1 MSEKHIGEVVQ
12 VIGPVLD
19 IRFAHD
25 ELPPLLNA
33 IEIDNDGA
41 KLVAEVAQQVG
52 DDVVRCIAMNS
63 TDGLVR
69 GAKALD
75 TGGPISVP
83 VGEECLGRVFN
94 LLGDPV
100 DNLPAPE
107 AKERWSIHRQAP
119 SYEEQMPATEILETG
134 IKVVD
139 LIAPY
144 LKGGKIGLFGGAG
157 VGKTVLIMELI
168 NNIFEFGDKEAKDI
182 MTPRQKI
189 VAVENTQTVEQAL
202 QLAVENNFSRYPVYE
217 EDLDNIIGLVHIKD
231 LIAVY
236 MKDPKT
242 PVAGMV
248 DKAIVTHPTKDV
260 SELLQRMQREKIH
273 MAVVVDEY
281 GQTEGIVTM
290 EDILEEIV
298 GNILDE
304 HDEEQPEEI
313 QKQSEDEYLVDGG
326 ATLEDLEDL
335 LGIEFPDEDFETV
348 NGFLLY
354 EHGRLPE
361 EGESFKIEYQGYEF
375 IPVKIEDNRIITV
388 KITKLKEEE

>member
-1 MSEKHIGEVVQ
+1 MSQ
-12 VIGPVLD
+12 SGPSSFRKFFSKKV
-19 IRFAHD
+19 D
-25 ELPPLLNA
+25 E
-33 IEIDNDGA
+33 D
-41 KLVAEVAQQVG
+41 KV
-52 DDVVRCIAMNS
+52 
-63 TDGLVR
+63 
-69 GAKALD
+69 
-75 TGGPISVP
+75 
-83 VGEECLGRVFN
+83 EE
-94 LLGDPV
+94 
-100 DNLPAPE
+100 
-107 AKERWSIHRQAP
+107 
-119 SYEEQMPATEILETG
+119 EILSMVEEG
-134 IKVVD
+134 HEHG
-139 LIAPY
+139 LIEE
-144 LKGGKIGLFGGAG
+144 GE
-157 VGKTVLIMELI
+157 MELI

-217 EDLDNIIGLVHIKD
+217 EDLDNIIGLIHIKD

-236 MKDPKT
+236 MKDPKS
-242 PVAGMV
+242 PIADIV

-313 QKQSEDEYLVDGG
+313 QKKSEDEYLVDGG

-354 EHGRLPE
+354 ELGRLPE
-361 EGESFKIEYQGYEF
+361 AGEKFNIEYQGYAFTPE
-375 IPVKIEDNRIITV
+375 KIEDNRIITV
-388 KITKLKEEE
+388 RIKKLQNNLQEEE

>member
-1 MSEKHIGEVVQ
+1 MPQHIGTVVQ
-12 VIGPVLD
+12 IIGAVLD
-19 IRFAHD
+19 IKFPPEH
-25 ELPPLLNA
+25 LPNLLNA
-33 IEIDNDGA
+33 IEIEHEGK
-41 KLVAEVAQQVG
+41 KLTVEVAQHIG
-52 DDVVRCIAMNS
+52 DDTVRCIAMGS

-69 GAKALD
+69 GLPAVD
-75 TGGPISVP
+75 TGASIKVP
-83 VGEECLGRVFN
+83 VGRQTLGRIFN
-94 LLGDPV
+94 LLGEAV
-100 DNLPAPE
+100 DNKPQPETEEKWEIHRPAP
-107 AKERWSIHRQAP
+107 SF
-119 SYEEQMPATEILETG
+119 EEQEGSTQVLETG

>member
-1 MSEKHIGEVVQ
+1 MSQ
-12 VIGPVLD
+12 SGPSGFRKFFSKKV
-19 IRFAHD
+19 D
-25 ELPPLLNA
+25 E
-33 IEIDNDGA
+33 D
-41 KLVAEVAQQVG
+41 KV
-52 DDVVRCIAMNS
+52 
-63 TDGLVR
+63 
-69 GAKALD
+69 
-75 TGGPISVP
+75 
-83 VGEECLGRVFN
+83 EE
-94 LLGDPV
+94 
-100 DNLPAPE
+100 
-107 AKERWSIHRQAP
+107 
-119 SYEEQMPATEILETG
+119 EILSMVEEG
-134 IKVVD
+134 HEQG
-139 LIAPY
+139 LIEE
-144 LKGGKIGLFGGAG
+144 GE
-157 VGKTVLIMELI
+157 MELI

-290 EDILEEIV
+290 EDILE
-298 GNILDE
+298 
-304 HDEEQPEEI
+304 
-313 QKQSEDEYLVDGG
+313 
-326 ATLEDLEDL
+326 DLEDL

>member
-1 MSEKHIGEVVQ
+1 MMN
-12 VIGPVLD
+12 VIGQPIDGMSKLD
-19 IRFAHD
+19 M
-25 ELPPLLNA
+25 E
-33 IEIDNDGA
+33 GA
-41 KLVAEVAQQVG
+41 Y
-52 DDVVRCIAMNS
+52 
-63 TDGLVR
+63 
-69 GAKALD
+69 
-75 TGGPISVP
+75 P
-83 VGEECLGRVFN
+83 
-94 LLGDPV
+94 
-100 DNLPAPE
+100 
-107 AKERWSIHRQAP
+107 IHREAP
-119 SYEEQMPATEILETG
+119 KFEDLSTHKEMLATG
-134 IKVVD
+134 IKVID
-139 LIAPY
+139 LLEPY
-144 LKGGKIGLFGGAG
+144 MKGGKIGLFGGAG

>member
-1 MSEKHIGEVVQ
+1 MC
-12 VIGPVLD
+12 
-19 IRFAHD
+19 IRD
-25 ELPPLLNA
+25 
-33 IEIDNDGA
+33 
-41 KLVAEVAQQVG
+41 
-52 DDVVRCIAMNS
+52 S
-63 TDGLVR
+63 
-69 GAKALD
+69 
-75 TGGPISVP
+75 
-83 VGEECLGRVFN
+83 
-94 LLGDPV
+94 
-100 DNLPAPE
+100 
-107 AKERWSIHRQAP
+107 
-119 SYEEQMPATEILETG
+119 
-134 IKVVD
+134 
-139 LIAPY
+139 
-144 LKGGKIGLFGGAG
+144 
-157 VGKTVLIMELI
+157 
-168 NNIFEFGDKEAKDI
+168 KEAKDI

>member
-1 MSEKHIGEVVQ
+1 MSQ
-12 VIGPVLD
+12 SGPSGFRKFFSKKV
-19 IRFAHD
+19 D
-25 ELPPLLNA
+25 E
-33 IEIDNDGA
+33 D
-41 KLVAEVAQQVG
+41 KV
-52 DDVVRCIAMNS
+52 
-63 TDGLVR
+63 
-69 GAKALD
+69 
-75 TGGPISVP
+75 
-83 VGEECLGRVFN
+83 EE
-94 LLGDPV
+94 
-100 DNLPAPE
+100 
-107 AKERWSIHRQAP
+107 
-119 SYEEQMPATEILETG
+119 EILSMVEEG
-134 IKVVD
+134 HEQG
-139 LIAPY
+139 LIEE
-144 LKGGKIGLFGGAG
+144 GE
-157 VGKTVLIMELI
+157 MELI

-217 EDLDNIIGLVHIKD
+217 EDLDNIIGLIHIKD

-236 MKDPKT
+236 MKDPKS
-242 PVAGMV
+242 PIADIV

-290 EDILEEIV
+290 EDILEELVGEIWDILEEIV

-313 QKQSEDEYLVDGG
+313 QKKSEDEYLVDGG